1 MKKKNLFALLLTTI
15 LCISFLIPS
24 VWAGSKQRHRWQGV
38 AIGLGTAIL
47 GNAIFKHYHN
57 EYYSHRKPSPVVAP
71 GYNYHPP
78 KYGRHRGYWEVRK
91 EWIRPTYKKDWN
103 PGRYNRRGKW
113 VPGHWIEIEVRP
125 GCWTETRVWV
135 VRR

>member
-1 MKKKNLFALLLTTI
+1 MKKKNLFALLLTVI
-15 LCISFLIPS
+15 LCISFLTPS

-47 GNAIFKHYHN
+47 GSALYKHYN
-57 EYYSHRKPSPVVAP
+57 REYYSHPRRSPVVTP
-71 GYNYHPP
+71 GYSHHPR
-78 KYGRHRGYWEVRK
+78 KYRRHRGHWEVRK
-91 EWIRPTYKKDWN
+91 EWIPPTYRKVWN
-103 PGRYNRRGKW
+103 PGHYTRRGKW
-113 VPGHWIEIEVRP
+113 VPGHWIEIEDRP

>member
-1 MKKKNLFALLLTTI
+1 MKKKNLFALLLTAI
-15 LCISFLIPS
+15 LCVSFLIPS